1 MTMKKCLWSLLIVGL
16 IIGCNSEPDANEM
29 TVSGQVKGL
38 KKGTLFLQY
47 VQDSLLVTV
56 DSLQVRGDGQ
66 FSFTTSLD
74 SPQIYYLYLDKEDN
88 NEINDRITFFAEP
101 GSISINTSWNAFD
114 TDAEIEGSETQ
125 KKLEEYLAVMSRFNA
140 INLELLQAASN
151 PEVEIG
157 QEMLDSLQ
165 TVSDRNV
172 QRSVLYALNYALNNK
187 NSYIAPYIAVK
198 EVPNAGS
205 VILDSIYNSLSP
217 EVATSKYGKELG
229 DLLELRKKE

>member
-1 MTMKKCLWSLLIVGL
+1 MKKYLWSLLIVGL

-56 DSLQVRGDGQ
+56 DSLQVRGDGR
-66 FSFTTSLD
+66 FSFTTVLE

-101 GSISINTSWNAFD
+101 GPISINTSWNAFE
-114 TDAEIEGSETQ
+114 TDAEISGSETQ

-140 INLELLQAASN
+140 INLELLQAASD
-151 PEVEIG
+151 PEVEMG

-205 VILDSIYNSLSP
+205 VILDSIYTSLSP
-217 EVATSKYGKELG
+217 EVAASKYGKELG
-229 DLLELRKKE
+229 DLIELRKKEQ

>member
-1 MTMKKCLWSLLIVGL
+1 MTLSCQRDCSRVASLCQPVSAIRLVFPLVKPSSGQKRSLMVGARKCLPWLSLRTVVSKGL
-16 IIGCNSEPDANEM
+16 ITKP
-29 TVSGQVKGL
+29 K
-38 KKGTLFLQY
+38 
-47 VQDSLLVTV
+47 
-56 DSLQVRGDGQ
+56 RG
-66 FSFTTSLD
+66 
-74 SPQIYYLYLDKEDN
+74 I
-88 NEINDRITFFAEP
+88 
-101 GSISINTSWNAFD
+101 
-114 TDAEIEGSETQ
+114 
-125 KKLEEYLAVMSRFNA
+125 
-140 INLELLQAASN
+140 ASD

-229 DLLELRKKE
+229 DLIELRKKE